1 MGISWLSSFY
11 CGHDSKYPSL
21 EKGYM
26 GALNTIQQILC
37 IFEII
42 LKSKVKKKNTKEL
55 GERGEGRGY

>member
-42 LKSKVKKKNTKEL
+42 LKSKVKKKNERI
-55 GERGEGRGY
+55 RGEGRGY

>member
-42 LKSKVKKKNTKEL
+42 LKSKVKKKKRKN
-55 GERGEGRGY
+55 